1 MFCPNCGQQQPAD
14 STKYCPRC
22 GTLIAGLAQWLAA
35 AGNASPAVREAPPA
49 PAAGRAPLSPRRK
62 GMRRGGKLM
71 FLSAVLLPFL
81 IAFSAAIEEGAP
93 IALSFIL
100 FFIGLSLM
108 LYARIFGDDTPAAAK
123 TAPPQMHAAAA
134 NALPPAAADAR
145 AQDFARR
152 GVRTSELSH
161 PPSVTEH
168 TTRFLKDE

>member
-22 GTLIAGLAQWLAA
+22 GILIAGLAQWLAA
-35 AGNASPAVREAPPA
+35 AGGGAPVLREALPA
-49 PAAGRAPLSPRRK
+49 PAAGPAPLSPRRK

-81 IAFSAAIEEGAP
+81 AAFSAAIGEGAP
-93 IALSFIL
+93 VALSFIL
-100 FFIGLSLM
+100 FFIGLSMM
-108 LYARIFGDDTPAAAK
+108 LYARIFSDDTPAAARP
-123 TAPPQMHAAAA
+123 APPQMQGAAA
-134 NALPPAAADAR
+134 NALPPADAR

-152 GVRTSELSH
+152 GVRTSELSQ